1 MLDYLSSGDC
11 LKFEVVVT
19 KLIFLV
25 NPLGKF
31 SPLQLYFP
39 AYLALKRVLKA
50 FSTHTH
56 TYTQRDTHTHTRIYL
71 RYRYVYL
78 YLLYIHLHIFI

>member
-1 MLDYLSSGDC
+1 M
-11 LKFEVVVT
+11 VVT

-56 TYTQRDTHTHTRIYL
+56 TYTQRERERDRHTHTHTHA
-71 RYRYVYL
+71 
-78 YLLYIHLHIFI
+78 YI